1 MQKQLRIISQN
12 QISICKFGKSFSKKS
27 GISKI
32 AYSRHLGRVPV
43 YYRPLPFVTVRLL
56 PCGWF
61 VFRLKSGRRILSPL
75 PF

>member
-43 YYRPLPFVTVRLL
+43 FYQPLPKIMVRQLS
-56 PCGWF
+56 CGWF
-61 VFRLKSGRRILSPL
+61 VFTYSSGRRILSPL